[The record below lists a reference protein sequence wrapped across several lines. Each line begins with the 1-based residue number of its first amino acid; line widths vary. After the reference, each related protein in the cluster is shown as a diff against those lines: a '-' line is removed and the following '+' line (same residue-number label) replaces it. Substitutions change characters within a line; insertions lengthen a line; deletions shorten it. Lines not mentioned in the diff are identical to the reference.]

1 MRNFIEERIFLESN
15 FCFENEFLSF
25 FFFAQDSFCLCDKSN
40 LIKQTFITEFDEYVG
55 INNAISYFGKKPTT
69 KTLI

>member
-1 MRNFIEERIFLESN
+1 MRNFIEERIFLERN

-25 FFFAQDSFCLCDKSN
+25 FFAQDSFCLYDDSN
-40 LIKQTFITEFDEYVG
+40 LIKQTFITELDEYVG

>member
-1 MRNFIEERIFLESN
+1 MRNFIEERIFLERN

-25 FFFAQDSFCLCDKSN
+25 FFAPDSFCLHDDSN
-40 LIKQTFITEFDEYVG
+40 LIKQTFITELDEYVG